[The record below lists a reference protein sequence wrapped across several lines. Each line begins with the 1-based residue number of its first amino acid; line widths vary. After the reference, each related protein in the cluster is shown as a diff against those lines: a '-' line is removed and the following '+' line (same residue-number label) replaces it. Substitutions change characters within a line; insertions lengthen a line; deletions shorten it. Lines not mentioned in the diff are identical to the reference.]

1 MAVRQVRPSLK
12 TAFKNGRSL
21 GPLYTSGPIAF
32 TPDGARILTCVG
44 EDVLLTDVE
53 TGTKICTFV
62 GDSQTIH
69 SLCVTPSGTH
79 LLVFSAS
86 LSFRIHELPQGKADS
101 NKRAQPVRT
110 IARAHDSP
118 VHVCKAD
125 PTSTYLASGSADGVV
140 KVWDIRRGFI
150 THVFKGH
157 GGVVSA
163 LTFHFPYDA
172 SSLETP
178 TMRLI
183 TASVDT
189 HIRIFNLTNGSST
202 SSAGGKPE
210 AVLEGHVSV
219 PRGVDVSQ
227 DGRWLL
233 SAGRDSVALIWDLSA
248 KGSPSQSKKRAT
260 TPSMCPVL
268 AKTIPVLER
277 VEAVGFLPAQEKLPV
292 AVEKKE
298 ALRFY
303 TGGSRGVIKIWDGQS
318 GEILWQSGG
327 ELGTVDD
334 SEEPRQI
341 TDVLYVPST
350 STLASVHAD
359 QNIVSYSLSSGKLA
373 RQLIGYNDEII
384 DAAFL
389 HSSRTNESTQRSHIA
404 FATNSSL
411 IRIYAT
417 TTFDARLL
425 GGHTEIVLA
434 LASSADGALL
444 ASGSKDKTARIWAP
458 SLSEDSTDWNYCCI
472 GVCEGHAESV
482 GAITLPRR
490 RQDGEKSLSFM
501 FTGSQDRTIKMWDL
515 SVLQSY
521 MSNPSQ
527 KTARCHS
534 LTTFKAHDK
543 DINSLDVA
551 PNNRL
556 LVSGSQDR
564 TAKIYEII
572 YTPSSQI
579 SAARGELK
587 LVGTCKGH
595 KRGVWTV
602 KFSPTDRLVATGSG
616 DKTVKLWNLDDFSCI
631 KTFEGHTNSVLRVDF
646 LTMGLQL
653 VTSASDGLVKLW
665 NIQDEEC
672 VTTLDNHEDKVWAL
686 AISEDNKTIVSGAAD
701 SVVTFWEDST
711 EEEAAEKES
720 KRAEM
725 IVKDQEF
732 LSFVAL
738 RDYRKALELAL
749 VMNQPGRI
757 FSLFKDIASSADE
770 SSGLT
775 YTGNSLVDEVIRSLA
790 ASDLARLL
798 SFVRNWNS
806 NSKTSDVA
814 QRVLFAIVKLR
825 SVDEIL
831 RVFEDEAVAQSITD
845 VERASPTIGDTGVT
859 AIEELIEAII
869 PYTERHL
876 FKVDRLLQES
886 YVIDYI
892 LGEMDDGMFSVDD
905 MNYEMEIAAY

>member
-1 MAVRQVRPSLK
+1 MAIGQVRPSFK
-12 TAFKNGRSL
+12 TAFKNVRSL

-32 TPDGARILTCVG
+32 TPDGLRIVTCVG

-53 TGTKICTFV
+53 TGTEICRFV

-69 SLCVTPSGTH
+69 SLCATPSSSH
-79 LLVFSAS
+79 LVTFSAS
-86 LSFRIHELPQGKADS
+86 LSLRIYELPTTPPE
-101 NKRAQPVRT
+101 NKRVQPIRT

-118 VHVCKAD
+118 VHVCKVD

-140 KVWDIRRGFI
+140 KVWDIHRGFV
-150 THVFKGH
+150 THLFKGH

-163 LTFHFPYDA
+163 LAFHFPRDA

-189 HIRIFNLTNGSST
+189 HIRIFNLTSGAST

-210 AVLEGHVSV
+210 VVLEGHVSV
-219 PRGVDVSQ
+219 PRGLDVSQ
-227 DGRWLL
+227 DGRWLI
-233 SAGRDSVALIWDLSA
+233 SAGRDSVALIWDLYA
-248 KGSPSQSKKRAT
+248 KGSTNQSTKKKAS
-260 TPSMCPVL
+260 TPSIRPAL
-268 AKTIPVLER
+268 AKTITVLER
-277 VEAVGFLPAQEKLPV
+277 AEAVGFLPTEQKLPV
-292 AVEKKE
+292 ANGENN
-298 ALRFY
+298 LIFY
-303 TGGSRGVIKIWDGQS
+303 TGGSKGVIKIRDGQS
-318 GEILWQSGG
+318 GEVLWRSGE
-327 ELGTVDD
+327 ELETADD
-334 SEEPRQI
+334 SEEQRQI
-341 TDVLYVPST
+341 VDVLYVPSS

-359 QNIVSYSLSSGKLA
+359 QNILCYDLPTGKLR

-384 DAAFL
+384 DATFL
-389 HSSRTNESTQRSHIA
+389 SSSTSNETSTTYLA
-404 FATNSSL
+404 LATNSSL
-411 IRIYAT
+411 IRVYAT
-417 TTFDARLL
+417 NTFDARLL
-425 GGHTEIVLA
+425 EGHSDIVLA
-434 LASSADGALL
+434 LTSSGDGKLL
-444 ASGSKDKTARIWAP
+444 ASSSKDKTARIWISSTSGH
-458 SLSEDSTDWNYCCI
+458 SLDWGYQCI

-482 GAITLPRR
+482 GALAMPRR
-490 RQDGEKSLSFM
+490 QGETEPLPFM

-515 SVLQSY
+515 TPLQGQPDGS
-521 MSNPSQ
+521 PIAGV
-527 KTARCHS
+527 TRCHS

-556 LVSGSQDR
+556 LVSGSQDK

-572 YTPSSQI
+572 YTPGSKA
-579 SAARGELK
+579 SAPRGELK
-587 LVGTCKGH
+587 LLGICKGH

-616 DKTVKLWNLDDFSCI
+616 DKTVKLWNLDDLSCI

-653 VTSASDGLVKLW
+653 VTSASDGLVKVW

-686 AISEDNKTIVSGAAD
+686 AVGMNDRTLVSGAAD

-711 EEEAAEKES
+711 EAEAAEKES

-725 IVKDQEF
+725 VVKDQDF
-732 LSFVAL
+732 LNYVAL

-749 VMNQPGRI
+749 AMNQPGRLY
-757 FSLFKDIASSADE
+757 SLFKDLASSAAEE
-770 SSGLT
+770 SST
-775 YTGNSLVDEVIRSLA
+775 MACTGNALVDEVIRTLA
-790 ASDLARLL
+790 TPDLAQLL

-806 NSKTSDVA
+806 NAKTSDVA

-825 SVDEIL
+825 SSDDVI
-831 RVFEDEAVAQSITD
+831 RVFEDEKAARVFLDAEEATS
-845 VERASPTIGDTGVT
+845 STGKSGMM
-859 AIEELIEAII
+859 AIKELIEAIV

-876 FKVDRLLQES
+876 SKVDRLLQES

-892 LGEMDDGMFSVDD
+892 LGEMDDGMFDADD
-905 MNYEMEIAAY
+905 ADSRMEVEVY